1 VDYFLHGCKTVRSV
15 CVDDVDILEVE
26 ALEGCPEAFDD
37 VLAAQAVVVDKDLAV
52 GTTPI
57 DCQSCQTQ

>member
-1 VDYFLHGCKTVRSV
+1 V
-15 CVDDVDILEVE
+15 CIDDVDIFEVE

-52 GTTPI
+52 GATPI
-57 DCQSCQTQ
+57 NCQSCQTQ